1 MKNILSR
8 TLVFFLLLPALLLII
23 IFLPFRNHLIFN
35 ILTLIVSAVSAF
47 EVRKLFASSEQKRK
61 SESFFL
67 PVIASFIPLLA
78 LLEVQSVVTAEVSVF
93 LLIICTAVIFISQT
107 TVKDKDAFPEI
118 SGTISRYVM
127 VLLYPGL
134 FLSFLI
140 RMTGFE
146 HARIIIITFIL
157 AVYLNDTIAYISGK
171 LFGRGDR
178 VIVAVSPKKS
188 LVGFICGFLASPALI
203 YGSYRLFPE
212 AFPFTAVGIIVMGL
226 VIGITTIFG
235 DLVESALKR
244 GAMIKD
250 SGQIIPG
257 RGGLLDSI
265 DSIALS
271 APFFYFLY
279 RLLPVS

>member
-8 TLVFFLLLPALLLII
+8 TLVFFLLLPAILLII
-23 IFLPFRNHLIFN
+23 IFLPFRNHLIFS
-35 ILTLIVSAVSAF
+35 ILTLIVSALSAF
-47 EVRKLFASSEQKRK
+47 EVRKFFAASKYANRMEPV
-61 SESFFL
+61 FL
-67 PVIASFIPLLA
+67 PVIAAVMPLLA
-78 LLEVQSVVTAEVSVF
+78 LLEGQSLITTEISVF
-93 LLIICTAVIFISQT
+93 ISLICIALIFMSQTAV
-107 TVKDKDAFPEI
+107 KDQDAFPEI

-140 RMTGFE
+140 RMTDFE
-146 HARIIIITFIL
+146 YASIIVITFVL
-157 AVYLNDTIAYISGK
+157 SVYLNDTIAYISGK
-171 LFGRGDR
+171 LFGKSGR
-178 VIVAVSPKKS
+178 VLVAVSPKKS
-188 LVGFICGFLASPALI
+188 LVGFICGFLASPAVI
-203 YGSYRLFPE
+203 YGSFRLFPE
-212 AFPFTAVGIIVMGL
+212 AFPASPVRLIVLGL

-250 SGQIIPG
+250 SGQVIPG

-279 RLLPVS
+279 RLLILN